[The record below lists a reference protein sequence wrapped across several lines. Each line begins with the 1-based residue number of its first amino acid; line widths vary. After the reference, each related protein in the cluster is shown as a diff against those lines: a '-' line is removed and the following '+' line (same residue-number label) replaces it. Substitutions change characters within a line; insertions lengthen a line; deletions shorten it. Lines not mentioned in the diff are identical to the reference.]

1 MAAGVVVVVV
11 VVVGDV
17 VADVASLEVEDA
29 ELAALEVPV
38 VVVVVGL
45 DVVDVVDAVTT
56 VEEWCGEAP
65 ATTTPTPVAAT
76 VAATPMATVARR
88 IRTSAS
94 FLERMASER
103 PGFRVALVP
112 GMGLVGRRLGLGG
125 RGRGRVTGRPGRSA

>member
-29 ELAALEVPV
+29 ELAAHEEPV
-38 VVVVVGL
+38 EVVVVGL

-94 FLERMASER
+94 FLERMAS
-103 PGFRVALVP
+103 FR
-112 GMGLVGRRLGLGG
+112 
-125 RGRGRVTGRPGRSA
+125 